1 MVIEISMN
9 ELANRVNI
17 LLKKGKVGEEFS
29 FGECFSCGCAMYD
42 PKHCNDYNET
52 DIEGWH
58 CATKI
63 SDTEVA
69 VRYMGGVCFG
79 LITDTC
85 VDDDD
90 MECYMR
96 SATNF
101 GFEDGG
107 VVYMEIE

>member
-1 MVIEISMN
+1 MVIEIGMN

-29 FGECFSCGCAMYD
+29 FGEIFNSGCAMYD
-42 PKHCNDYNET
+42 PKHSNDYNET

-63 SDTEVA
+63 SDTEVII
-69 VRYMGGVCFG
+69 RYMGGVCFG
-79 LITDTC
+79 IITDTC

-90 MECYMR
+90 MESYML

-101 GFEDGG
+101 GYKEGER
-107 VVYMEIE
+107 VYMAFE